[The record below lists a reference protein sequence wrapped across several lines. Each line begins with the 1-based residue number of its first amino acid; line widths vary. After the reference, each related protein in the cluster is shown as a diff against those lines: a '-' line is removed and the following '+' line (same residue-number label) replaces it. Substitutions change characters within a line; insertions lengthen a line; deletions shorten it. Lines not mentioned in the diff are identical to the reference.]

1 MRLSTLLESSE
12 KAQIFNDILDELT
25 GITTLKEFRSFMSKH
40 QHALSTTEV
49 KKANGYADTVKEV
62 LGKLRDLVKTEDDV
76 VEFIKE
82 SFLYYFNEKE
92 IEAAIGEIY
101 GKFLESSLDFGEPG
115 KNEVEFKQEEIKKW
129 AMHPVNVNLMVKFHK
144 DSVLTHIKNVAQT
157 MEQPTVKF
165 DFEKGGNF
173 WDGRKAIQVSGN
185 FIKHFVHVCYLAR
198 AFDKFEDDED
208 ARKIITSSSGYR
220 AYARAMKKEITK
232 MLHITEADV
241 YDEENKLFMDRHS
254 LPDFFKAL
262 SDYIC
267 LLDDANEI
275 GREIFAWFYHLPRHG
290 QIHKDKQGFL
300 DVYTEVMSRS
310 NLFNF
315 VKLESVFDSD
325 GYLREL
331 YYD

>member
-1 MRLSTLLESSE
+1 MRLSTLLESSDGFIVNLTE
-12 KAQIFNDILDELT
+12 ELRAIST
-25 GITTLKEFRSFMSKH
+25 IKELRSFMSNRH
-40 QHALSTTEV
+40 YEFNQDGV
-49 KKANGYADTVKEV
+49 KKAAGYKELLV
-62 LGKLRDLVKTEDDV
+62 ALKEKLQELVKTEDDV

-82 SFLYYFNEKE
+82 NLLYYFTEKD
-92 IEAAIGEIY
+92 IEASIGEVY
-101 GKFLESSLDFGEPG
+101 GEFLKNSLEFGEPG

-129 AMHPVNVNLMVKFHK
+129 AMHPVNVNLMVQFHK
-144 DSVLTHIKNVAQT
+144 DSVLAHIKNVAQT

-165 DFEKGGNF
+165 DFEKGGSF

-220 AYARAMKKEITK
+220 AYARSMKKEIAK

-275 GREIFAWFYHLPRHG
+275 GKEIFAWFYHLPRHE

>member
-1 MRLSTLLESSE
+1 MRLSTLFESE
-12 KAQIFNDILDELT
+12 GGFIVNLTEELRAVST
-25 GITTLKEFRSFMSKH
+25 IKELRSFMSNRH
-40 QHALSTTEV
+40 YEFNQEGV
-49 KKANGYADTVKEV
+49 KKADGYKGLLLALKE
-62 LGKLRDLVKTEDDV
+62 KLQELVQTEDDV

-82 SFLYYFNEKE
+82 NLLYYFTEKD
-92 IEAAIGEIY
+92 IEASIGEIY

-198 AFDKFEDDED
+198 AFDKLEGDED

-220 AYARAMKKEITK
+220 TYARGMKKEIAK

-241 YDEENKLFMDRHS
+241 YDEENKLFMDRRS

-262 SDYIC
+262 ADYIC

-275 GREIFAWFYHLPRHG
+275 GKEVFAWFYHLPRHG